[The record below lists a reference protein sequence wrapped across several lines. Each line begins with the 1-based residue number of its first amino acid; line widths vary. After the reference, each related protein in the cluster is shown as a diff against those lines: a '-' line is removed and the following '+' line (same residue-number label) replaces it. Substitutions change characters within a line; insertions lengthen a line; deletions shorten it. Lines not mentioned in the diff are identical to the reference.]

1 LPREWGEER
10 MPVDNE
16 ESRPAEAAPQVAD
29 PRRRAALLKLGRA
42 AAYAVPATLGLM
54 TVNRAAAGPCSFC

>member
-1 LPREWGEER
+1 
-10 MPVDNE
+10 MAADHK
-16 ESRPAEAAPQVAD
+16 ESRPADAAPEVAD

-54 TVNRAAAGPCSFC
+54 TLNRAAAGPCSFC